1 MYSRGMAQPEA
12 DPGAGGPAGYAYET
26 RVSDEDVR
34 VIEALRARDEAA
46 FETLIERYHGSLVRL
61 AMIYVHDR
69 AAAEEVV
76 QDTWIGLLE
85 SLERFEGRSSLKTW
99 LFRILL
105 NCARAR
111 ARKEAR
117 TIPFSEAFGPEDM
130 AGDETPGRFFPRWM
144 PLLGDHWIRPVAS
157 WSDDPERRALADETR
172 THIQR
177 SIDALPPAQREVIM
191 LRDVAGFGPDEVCN
205 ALGLSDTNQRVI
217 LHRARTRV
225 RKALEQHF
233 AEARA

>member
-1 MYSRGMAQPEA
+1 MYSRGMADSDASQGGGRP
-12 DPGAGGPAGYAYET
+12 PGSAYDT
-26 RVSDEDVR
+26 RASDDDVR
-34 VIEALRARDEAA
+34 VIEALRARDDAA
-46 FETLIERYHGSLVRL
+46 FTMLIEQYHGSLVRL
-61 AMIYVHDR
+61 AMVYVHDR

-85 SLERFEGRSSLKTW
+85 SLDRFEGRSSLKTW

-117 TIPFSEAFGPEDM
+117 TIPFSAAFGPEDM
-130 AGDETPGRFFPRWM
+130 GGDEAPGRFFPRWM

-157 WSDDPERRALADETR
+157 WSDDPERRALSHETR
-172 THIQR
+172 AHIQR

>member
-1 MYSRGMAQPEA
+1 MYSRVMLPDHEPAAAIP
-12 DPGAGGPAGYAYET
+12 DRGGHIA
-26 RVSDEDVR
+26 SDDDLRTV
-34 VIEALRARDEAA
+34 EALRARDEAA
-46 FETLIERYHGSLVRL
+46 FVALVERYNGSLIRL
-61 AMIYVHDR
+61 ATIYVHDR

-76 QDTWIGLLE
+76 QDTWIALLE
-85 SLERFEGRSSLKTW
+85 SLDRFEGRSSLKTW

-111 ARKEAR
+111 ARKDAR
-117 TIPFSEAFGPEDM
+117 TIPFSTAFRPED
-130 AGDETPGRFFPRWM
+130 AGHDEPPGRFFPRWL
-144 PLLGDHWIRPVAS
+144 PALGGHWVRPVAA
-157 WSDDPERRALADETR
+157 WHDDPERRALYDETR
-172 THIQR
+172 AYIQR
-177 SIDALPPAQREVIM
+177 IIDALPPAQREVIM
-191 LRDVAGFGPDEVCN
+191 LRDVAGFAPDEVCN